1 MTHDGSAG
9 RLFLAALPDADTA
22 ARIYRLASVLKRAHN
37 FEAELIEPQRLHI
50 SLFFLGRLPIHTA
63 RIACE
68 AAAELRVP
76 AFDVLFDR
84 SVSFRGRPGNRPFV
98 LLGDDGLDG
107 LRSFRQT
114 LAAAMARN
122 GLKRLAKNEF
132 VPHITLSY
140 VERTVEEHPIE
151 PICWTV
157 KELVLIHSMYGHV
170 HLARWRLHV

>member
-1 MTHDGSAG
+1 MDLVVCSAFCNTEFPASRGLLFVVCSKSLRLTMEALVGYFLQPFRMPIRRHGSIG
-9 RLFLAALPDADTA
+9 
-22 ARIYRLASVLKRAHN
+22 LASVLKHAHN
-37 FEAELIEPQRLHI
+37 FEAEPIEPQRLHI

-76 AFDVLFDR
+76 PFDVLFDR

-132 VPHITLSY
+132 VPHITLII
-140 VERTVEEHPIE
+140 RGTD
-151 PICWTV
+151 
-157 KELVLIHSMYGHV
+157 G
-170 HLARWRLHV
+170 